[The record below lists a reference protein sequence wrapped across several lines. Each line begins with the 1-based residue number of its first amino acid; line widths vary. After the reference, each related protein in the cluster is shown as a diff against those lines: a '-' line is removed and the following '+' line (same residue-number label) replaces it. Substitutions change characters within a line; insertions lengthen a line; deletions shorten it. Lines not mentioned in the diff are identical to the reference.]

1 MGAIH
6 VLHRV
11 TSMCYIDQLPLYSCI
26 SLMSFS
32 SPICVFCTFVFL
44 CLDRAQTEGG
54 NGRHMLQGAGEPWWT
69 PAAKGA
75 NNWSML
81 LDLASAH
88 LYKSSH
94 LTQWRKTKPKHTLV
108 EKCDQGYMDG
118 VDHPTQSATWME
130 AAKSTNK
137 WSTATT
143 SLAHFRQLLKRNHS
157 SHLREAS

>member
-32 SPICVFCTFVFL
+32 SPICVFCTFVFV

-81 LDLASAH
+81 LDPASAH

-94 LTQWRKTKPKHTLV
+94 LTTQWRKAKPKHTLAGKSQTNV
-108 EKCDQGYMDG
+108 I
-118 VDHPTQSATWME
+118 SATWMD
-130 AAKSTNK
+130 AAKSTNEG
-137 WSTATT
+137 STTIT
-143 SLAHFRQLLKRNHS
+143 ILACLTYNLKKEPS
-157 SHLREAS
+157 